1 MATRG
6 TPKWG
11 RVAGLAE
18 MGGLRSLA
26 DRDGTATVSLDK
38 GELELDGLLTDDG
51 DIPDGQKMHLQRVG
65 EGAYL
70 VRAVKDDGLAEL
82 DDVFQP

>member
-1 MATRG
+1 
-6 TPKWG
+6 
-11 RVAGLAE
+11 VAGLAE

-38 GELELDGLLTDDG
+38 GELELDGLLDDG
-51 DIPDGQKMHLQRVG
+51 EIPAGQKMHLQRVG

-70 VRAVKDDGLAEL
+70 VRAVTDDGLAEL

>member
-1 MATRG
+1 MATRV

-11 RVAGLAE
+11 RVAGLPE

-38 GELELDGLLTDDG
+38 GELELDGLLTDEG
-51 DIPDGQKMHLQRVG
+51 KIPAEQKMHLQRVG

-70 VRAVKDDGLAEL
+70 VRAVTDDGLAEL

>member
-1 MATRG
+1 VVTTWI

-18 MGGLRSLA
+18 N
-26 DRDGTATVSLDK
+26 
-38 GELELDGLLTDDG
+38 GLLTEDG
-51 DIPDGQKMHLQRVG
+51 GIPAGQKMHLQRVG